1 MTRTQ
6 TRGGFAL
13 PMALLVMMVL
23 TAGIA
28 AGFYATSAETIT
40 NAAERGENS
49 AYNIA
54 VAGLEQFLSL
64 RNSSGFCTNSA
75 YSPESCLADPTA
87 PAADS
92 EWARMPANLGYADVK
107 AVLVRK
113 YVTDSQPAL
122 FFVRSVGVD
131 TSKSALTA
139 STSSVHPMRAVGVYA
154 TWTTAV
160 VNVEGAWFALDGLTK
175 NGNSG
180 SIDGHDQCAADSGGG
195 KTTVAGAVVPGGG
208 QFSGSTGAFTGSP
221 ALDTTKS
228 FATLQ
233 ASDKLDWAGIIGG
246 SIPADYTVPP
256 NAFPSATWFSN
267 NPNSWPI
274 IRIHSNNYTLPN
286 QGRGMIIADSNFTIS
301 GSNMWDGVVLI
312 GGSLT
317 SNGNNTTAGATLSG
331 LNYLLP
337 GAAAPICDAN
347 HPQYCSSD
355 NSTANGQKT
364 YVYNSCKVAK
374 ASQGL
379 RSYKVL
385 TNTWLDVVPVW

>member
-1 MTRTQ
+1 MNRIRERT
-6 TRGGFAL
+6 GFAL

-28 AGFYATSAETIT
+28 AGFYATSGETVT
-40 NAAERGENS
+40 NAAERGENR

-64 RNSSGFCTNSA
+64 RNSSGFCSDTTHT
-75 YSPESCLADPTA
+75 PVSCLADPTA

-92 EWARMPANLGYADVK
+92 EWARMRANGGYADVK

-131 TSKSALTA
+131 TSRSAVTA
-139 STSSVHPMRAVGVYA
+139 ATRGVYPTRAVGVYA

-180 SIDGHDQCAADSGGG
+180 SIDGHDQCTAAQGGG

-221 ALDTTKS
+221 ALDTTQT

-233 ASDKLDWAGIIGG
+233 AQDKLDWAGIIGG
-246 SIPADYTVPP
+246 SIPADYTIPGQS
-256 NAFPSATWFSN
+256 FPSAAWFAADTTR
-267 NPNSWPI
+267 WPI
-274 IRIHSNNYTLPN
+274 IRIHSNSYTLPN
-286 QGRGMIIADSNFTIS
+286 QGRGMIIADSDFTIS

-337 GAAAPICDAN
+337 GASQPICDAN
-347 HPQYCSSD
+347 HPQFCSSD

-379 RSYKVL
+379 RSYRVL
-385 TNTWLDVVPVW
+385 TNTWNDAVPVW